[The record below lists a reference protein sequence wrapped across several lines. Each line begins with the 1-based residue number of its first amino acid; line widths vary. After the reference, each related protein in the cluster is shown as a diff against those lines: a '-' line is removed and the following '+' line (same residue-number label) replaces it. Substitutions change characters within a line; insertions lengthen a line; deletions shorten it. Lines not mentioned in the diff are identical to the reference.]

1 MMNHIGAVVKLPN
14 SNEEFQFSRTHISIL
29 SSIDD
34 VWMKENGLVFFPFD
48 RNQDAIFFSETT
60 INHSFQEKIFKYN
73 ENATKEE
80 YETSVF
86 LAQDAIRN
94 SDLKKIVLARNE
106 LLPKTA
112 LSPIAIYT
120 KAKEL
125 HPDCYTFMINVGDEI
140 WIGASPELLMEYKNG
155 MIKTVALAGTK
166 LLDVPFSGKEKEEQ
180 LLVEEFVEEK
190 LKLVGIS
197 NFNKTKGELQY
208 GNIKHIQT
216 KYEAAGNINEALAF
230 LKHIHPTSAVCGLPR
245 DKSFHF
251 IQDYESL
258 DRSFYSGV
266 TGILKDQ
273 TATFFVNLR
282 CMRLFENQI
291 ELFAGAGITIDS
303 NPTEEWNETQHK
315 INTIKKML

>member
-1 MMNHIGAVVKLPN
+1 MNHIGAVVKLPH
-14 SNEEFQFSRTHISIL
+14 SQEEFQFSKANISLL
-29 SSIDD
+29 SSIED

-48 RNQDAIFFSETT
+48 RNQDAIFFSESAK
-60 INHSFQEKIFKYN
+60 NSSFQEKIFKYN
-73 ENATKEE
+73 ENSSKEE

-106 LLPKTA
+106 LLSNESVLP
-112 LSPIAIYT
+112 SDVYN
-120 KAKEL
+120 KAKQL
-125 HPDCYTFMINVGDEI
+125 HPDCYTFMIDVGDEV

-155 MIKTVALAGTK
+155 IIKTVALAGTK
-166 LLDVPFSGKEKEEQ
+166 LLNASFSEKEKEEQ

-197 NFNKTKGELQY
+197 DFNKSKGELQF

-216 KYEAAGNINEALAF
+216 KYEASGNITEALAF

-291 ELFAGAGITIDS
+291 ELFAGAGITLDS
-303 NPTEEWNETQHK
+303 NPTEEWNETQQK
-315 INTIKKML
+315 IDTIKKML